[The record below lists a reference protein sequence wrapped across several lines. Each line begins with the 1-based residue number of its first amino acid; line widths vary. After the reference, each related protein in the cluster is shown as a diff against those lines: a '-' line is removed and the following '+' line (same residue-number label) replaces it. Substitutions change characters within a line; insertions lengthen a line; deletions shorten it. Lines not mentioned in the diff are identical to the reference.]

1 MWSSETGEWCRERLI
16 NFARP
21 PYPRDLEDTSPTEAA
36 KSLPLE
42 GTCVEC
48 LTLGKSFVPTLYGEG
63 YPEDL
68 KLGYGLS
75 CAVRYWMSSV
85 SRATPANIAAVV
97 AAGSSEKRGEPEGP
111 VWE

>member
-1 MWSSETGEWCRERLI
+1 MPNLPRCTRQRRVGDQASL
-16 NFARP
+16 RP
-21 PYPRDLEDTSPTEAA
+21 SA
-36 KSLPLE
+36 
-42 GTCVEC
+42 
-48 LTLGKSFVPTLYGEG
+48 LGKSFVPTLYGEG

-111 VWE
+111 VWELRMWMEVACDTRRFARN

>member
-1 MWSSETGEWCRERLI
+1 MSAAIGCACL
-16 NFARP
+16 FVP
-21 PYPRDLEDTSPTEAA
+21 PDPPW
-36 KSLPLE
+36 
-42 GTCVEC
+42 TCVEC

-111 VWE
+111 VWELRMWMEVACDTRRFARN